1 MARIALFFLL
11 VFFVAFLGFWLL
23 GMLYGLLF
31 RRPAVWFPA
40 RLAATMAAAGIVGAV
55 AGGVG
60 GIVLSTVV
68 MDRAFAKREDYRT
81 LPVVVAGALISTV
94 VLAGTLFAAYALAW
108 QVFD

>member
-11 VFFVAFLGFWLL
+11 LFLVAFLGFWLL
-23 GMLYGLLF
+23 GMIYSLFF

-40 RLAATMAAAGIVGAV
+40 RLAATMAAAGIAGAV
-55 AGGVG
+55 VG
-60 GIVLSTVV
+60 GFGGIILATVV

-81 LPVVVAGALISTV
+81 LPVVVAGVVISTV
-94 VLAGTLFAAYALAW
+94 VLAGTLLAAYALAW